1 MFRKVLIVFLS
12 SLSFNAFASKDVV
25 DTSIQMLCTTG
36 GFYADGQKII
46 GTGVEKISIEVKRIN
61 FRKDEPAKPPL
72 WGSMSNIKVT
82 SGSRQTEANLIK
94 SEKNRIAF
102 AYSNDVSIDED
113 SKSELYIYEIRLD
126 NMKSKKSVISLF
138 SKNSNSMTV
147 YEGVCKKQ

>member
-1 MFRKVLIVFLS
+1 MFRKVLTILIAT
-12 SLSFNAFASKDVV
+12 LSFNAFASKDVV
-25 DTSIQMLCTTG
+25 DTDTHLICTTG
-36 GFYADGQKII
+36 GYYADGQKIV
-46 GTGVEKISIEVKRIN
+46 GTGVEKFSIEVKRLN
-61 FRKDEPAKPPL
+61 FRKDEPTKPPL

-102 AYSNDVSIDED
+102 AYSNDVSVDED
-113 SKSELYIYEIRLD
+113 TKSELYVYEIRLD
-126 NMKSKKSVISLF
+126 SMKSKKSVISLF